1 MTTFAETEI
10 MREVSGGATGEAS
23 GVRIPCTEVHSLH
36 SEHVDADFEV
46 WIAHPVA
53 GVMPLPPGPRGV
65 LYVLDANLFFGTA
78 VEMTRIMS
86 QLYGELPPLVVV
98 GVAYPTDDPALEAEL
113 RARDFTPT
121 ADSGFEEMAKNMPG
135 AREPTLPEGRRL
147 GGAGRFLRFLR
158 EEVRPFVEAR
168 VEVARGGNTLFGSS
182 LGGLFVVHA
191 FLEEPESFDSYIAT
205 SPALWWG
212 DGALFDRE
220 SERAGASED
229 IDADLV
235 LAIGGLEE
243 DPRIP
248 MLSQFK
254 MITNVD
260 TLAERLGS
268 RGYASLRL
276 SKFVMEGETHT
287 SVVPV
292 ALTRGLRA
300 VKLRAVQSPAFSRR
314 PG

>member
-1 MTTFAETEI
+1 
-10 MREVSGGATGEAS
+10 MRDVSGAEA
-23 GVRIPCTEVHSLH
+23 GTTVDAPEVTIPHTEVHALH
-36 SEHVDADFEV
+36 SEHVGADFEV

-53 GVMPLPPGPRGV
+53 GVMPLPPGPRNV
-65 LYVLDANLFFGTA
+65 LTVLDANLFFGTA

-86 QLYGELPPLVVV
+86 QLYGELPPLTVV
-98 GVAYPTDDPALEAEL
+98 GIAYPTDDPTLQAEL

-121 ADSGFEEMAKNMPG
+121 ADSGFEEMAKNIPG
-135 AREPTLPEGRRL
+135 GREPTLPEGRRL

-158 EEVRPFVEAR
+158 REVRPFVEAR
-168 VEVARGGNTLFGSS
+168 VEVAAGGNTLFGSS

-191 FLEEPESFDSYIAT
+191 FLEEPASFDSYIAT

-212 DGALFDRE
+212 EGVLFDRE
-220 SERAGASED
+220 AERAGASDD

-235 LAIGGLEE
+235 LAVGGLEE

-248 MLSQFK
+248 MLVQFK

-276 SKFVMEGETHT
+276 SKLVLEGESHT

-292 ALTRGLRA
+292 ALTRGLKATYSR
-300 VKLRAVQSPAFSRR
+300 SSRR

>member
-1 MTTFAETEI
+1 
-10 MREVSGGATGEAS
+10 MRDVSGGATVDAP
-23 GVRIPCTEVHSLH
+23 GVTIPHTEVHALH

-53 GVMPLPPGPRGV
+53 GVMPLPPGPHGV

-98 GVAYPTDDPALEAEL
+98 GIAYPTDDPALQAEL

-121 ADSGFEEMAKNMPG
+121 VDSGFEEMAKNMPG

-158 EEVRPFVEAR
+158 EEVRPFVEDR
-168 VEVARGGNTLFGSS
+168 VPVAEGGRILFGSS

-191 FLEEPESFDSYIAT
+191 FLESPESFDSYIAT

-220 SERAGASED
+220 AERAGASED
-229 IDADLV
+229 IDVDLV
-235 LAIGGLEE
+235 LAVGGLEE
-243 DPRIP
+243 DPRVP

-260 TLAERLGS
+260 ALAERLRT
-268 RGYASLRL
+268 RGYESLRL
-276 SKFVMEGETHT
+276 SKLVLEGESHT

-292 ALTRGLRA
+292 ALTRGLKAIYSR
-300 VKLRAVQSPAFSRR
+300 SSRR